1 MITFLLEK
9 LVPDFFNKKYMC
21 FIKKTSSFILE
32 FDQSKWLKLYIKFN
46 IQKKKQKKMVMKMEN
61 ILHSNKHGIY
71 GKTMENMRNRG
82 DVKTGKQQKDYLKW
96 TSKLSF
102 ITQKNI

>member
-1 MITFLLEK
+1 
-9 LVPDFFNKKYMC
+9 
-21 FIKKTSSFILE
+21 
-32 FDQSKWLKLYIKFN
+32 
-46 IQKKKQKKMVMKMEN
+46 MVMKMEN